1 MINRIVLV
9 TSAQPSANP
18 RLIKE
23 VMILHSQG
31 FQLTVIWCPLSIW
44 ADSFDQ
50 ELFIKYPDIKW
61 VKAGYHFRL
70 QKFGF
75 LYARIRQK
83 IWHFVFK
90 LIGSRFDAPIKS
102 LVLYSQEL
110 NSLALKHKADLYIGH
125 NLGALPAIF
134 SASKYYNA
142 KSIFDFED
150 YHRGE
155 LKDFSIQTNKIKLI
169 ESKYIP
175 FVSAIT
181 AASPA
186 IAQAYSIEFPNKSI
200 STINNCFP
208 YSYAL
213 DRLRDFPT
221 KPLKLFW
228 FSQYIGKNRGLEN
241 VIKTMSAFSKH
252 EVTLTLLGAATIE
265 IKEYFQDL
273 FDKSKLSTNDLI
285 FIDPVFEKDI
295 VSIASMHHIGLASEP
310 GRDINNE
317 LALSNKI
324 MMYLLAGNALIC
336 SDTISQKSFLN
347 ENPNIGLLY
356 MKDNSLDLSEKLKM
370 YILNPALLA
379 NHRKNALEL
388 AKTRYNWDI
397 EQYQFLDNVKSL
409 LTS

>member
-1 MINRIVLV
+1 
-9 TSAQPSANP
+9 
-18 RLIKE
+18 
-23 VMILHSQG
+23 
-31 FQLTVIWCPLSIW
+31 
-44 ADSFDQ
+44 
-50 ELFIKYPDIKW
+50 
-61 VKAGYHFRL
+61 
-70 QKFGF
+70 
-75 LYARIRQK
+75 
-83 IWHFVFK
+83 
-90 LIGSRFDAPIKS
+90 
-102 LVLYSQEL
+102 LYSQEL

-265 IKEYFQDL
+265 IKEY
-273 FDKSKLSTNDLI
+273 
-285 FIDPVFEKDI
+285 
-295 VSIASMHHIGLASEP
+295 SE
-310 GRDINNE
+310 RLD
-317 LALSNKI
+317 
-324 MMYLLAGNALIC
+324 LLA
-336 SDTISQKSFLN
+336 
-347 ENPNIGLLY
+347 E
-356 MKDNSLDLSEKLKM
+356 MKGK
-370 YILNPALLA
+370 
-379 NHRKNALEL
+379 
-388 AKTRYNWDI
+388 
-397 EQYQFLDNVKSL
+397 Q
-409 LTS
+409 